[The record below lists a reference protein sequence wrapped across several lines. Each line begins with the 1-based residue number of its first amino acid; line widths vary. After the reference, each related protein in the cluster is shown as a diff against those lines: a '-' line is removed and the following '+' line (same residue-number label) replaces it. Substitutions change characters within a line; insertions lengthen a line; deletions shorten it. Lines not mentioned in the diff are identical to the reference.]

1 MSIPSDAT
9 ALGCRR
15 CGRAGAGVD
24 GLCSDCRRELA
35 GDRTILAGDT
45 PPADLTR
52 GDATAGATPPPAD
65 AEGTR
70 MAPVGHDDATSP
82 SGLGLSDGATATGN
96 PAAATPSPATGGKA
110 PKPDGKSG
118 PLTIG
123 DRFGRYTIMRLLGA
137 GGMGAVYQ
145 AWDQE
150 LDVVV
155 ALKVIR
161 PEALRDRAAEQEMER
176 RFKRELLLARQVT
189 HKNVVRIHDLG
200 EINGIK
206 YITMSYVDG
215 TDLSTLIKKQGRL
228 PVPMV
233 LRVMKSVVSGLVAA
247 HAADVVHRDLKPA
260 NIMIDADG
268 EALIMDFGIARSSGA
283 PQDVSMPT
291 PGASPGKRPGGRYT
305 DGTVLG
311 AIVGT
316 LEYMAPEQARGEP
329 VDHRADIYTT
339 GLILY
344 DLLTGK
350 RRAEHAGSA
359 IEQLKA
365 RMEGGVPPITT
376 VVSDL
381 PPALAAIV
389 SRAIEVDPA
398 KRFQTTKEL
407 AHALDA
413 LDDKGVPKPIK
424 KVVGLPFVAAIIL
437 AVGAVSSGIWWYTR
451 PPPPEVAHDP
461 VSVVIA
467 DFENRTGDP
476 TFDRTLEPMLRRA
489 LEGASFITAYD
500 RNGIR
505 RTVGVALP
513 EKLDEAAAR
522 DLAVKQGLGVVLA
535 GVIEKQ
541 GGGYKISLKATQT
554 VAGNV
559 VSDVSA
565 RAAAADQVLPV
576 ATKLVSSVRTDLG
589 DSTSET
595 DQMFAMTSLS
605 AASID
610 VVRHY
615 ATAMEFQSNNKFED
629 ARQSLLKAVQL
640 DPKFGVGYLALAG
653 ASRNMGLMQDAQK
666 YIKEA
671 LGHID
676 AMTERERYTTRG
688 MFYRLSLDYQQC
700 EKEHVELIARF
711 AADPV
716 GRNQLALCA
725 SKLRN
730 LTRAR
735 DEVRAVVDM
744 LPKRV
749 LFRDNLSIYLSYG
762 GDFETAE
769 KEARTVLEIDDKDQF
784 GNFALGFAQMGQG
797 KSADAAETYRKLGA
811 LPRQGPTL
819 SASGLGDA
827 SAYDGRFN
835 EAIGQLEKGA
845 AADVAANNSER
856 AAAKIAAL
864 AYAQLSRGQK
874 AAAITAADKAL
885 SLDQGVQTR
894 FLAARIFVEAGQPAK
909 AAAHMKSLSAEIQPE
924 PQAYGKIIEGLVA
937 LNSKDARPAI
947 KLFTEA
953 NALLDTWIGHFDLGR
968 AYLETGQLPQA
979 DSEFDRCLKRRG
991 EAISLFLDEEPT
1003 YAFFPP
1009 VYYYQGRVREA
1020 MKLAGAADSYRAY
1033 LAIRE
1038 KAGEDPRLA
1047 DIRRRLK

>member
-1 MSIPSDAT
+1 MSVSSDAT

-24 GLCSDCRRELA
+24 GLCSDCRSELT
-35 GDRTILAGDT
+35 GGRTILAGEGTAGVT
-45 PPADLTR
+45 PPA
-52 GDATAGATPPPAD
+52 GSEGAT
-65 AEGTR
+65 GTA
-70 MAPVGHDDATSP
+70 APIAHDEPTQP
-82 SGLGLSDGATATGN
+82 SGFHAGEGATATGS
-96 PAAATPSPATGGKA
+96 PAAVTPSPATGPKGG
-110 PKPDGKSG
+110 KPDGKSG

-123 DRFGRYTIMRLLGA
+123 DQFGRYTIMRLLGA

-206 YITMSYVDG
+206 YITMSYVEG

-283 PQDVSMPT
+283 PQDVSLPT

-305 DGTVLG
+305 DATVHG

-316 LEYMAPEQARGEP
+316 LEYMAPEQARGQQ

-359 IEQLKA
+359 VEQLQA

-381 PPALAAIV
+381 PPALAAV
-389 SRAIEVDPA
+389 VTRAIEVDPE
-398 KRFQTTKEL
+398 KRFQTTREL
-407 AHALDA
+407 AAALDA
-413 LDDKGVPKPIK
+413 LDDRGVPKPIK
-424 KVVGLPFVAAIIL
+424 KVVTLPIVAAIVL
-437 AVGAVSSGIWWYTR
+437 AVGAISSGIWWYTR

-467 DFENRTGDP
+467 DFENRTGEP
-476 TFDRTLEPMLRRA
+476 ALDRTLEPMLRRA
-489 LEGASFITAYD
+489 LEGATFITAYD
-500 RNGIR
+500 RNGIS

-535 GVIEKQ
+535 GAIEKQ
-541 GGGYKISLKATQT
+541 GTGYRVSMRATQT
-554 VAGNV
+554 VTGNV
-559 VSDVSA
+559 MSDVSA
-565 RAAAADQVLPV
+565 RASGQDQILAT
-576 ATKLVSSVRTDLG
+576 ATKLVSTVRTDLG
-589 DSTSET
+589 DPTSES
-595 DQMFAMTSLS
+595 DQIFAMTSLS

-615 ATAMEFQSNNKFED
+615 AAAMEFQSNNKFEE
-629 ARQSLLKAVQL
+629 AKQSLLKAVGL

-653 ASRNMGLMQDAQK
+653 VSRNLRQPKDAETYVK
-666 YIKEA
+666 MA

-688 MFYRLSLDYQQC
+688 MYYRIILDYQQC
-700 EKEHVELIARF
+700 EKEHAELIARY
-711 AADPV
+711 AADVV
-716 GRNQLALCA
+716 GRNQLALCT

-730 LTRAR
+730 LIRAR
-735 DEVRAVVDM
+735 DEMREVVKM

-749 LFRDNLSIYLSYG
+749 IFRDNLALYSNYA
-762 GDFETAE
+762 GDFETGE
-769 KEARTVLEIDDKDQF
+769 KEARTVLEIAAKDAY
-784 GNFALGFAQMGQG
+784 GWLALAFAQQGQNQPQP
-797 KSADAAETYRKLGA
+797 AAETYRSLAEIPG
-811 LPRQGPTL
+811 LGPTL
-819 SASGLGDA
+819 SASGLGDV
-827 SAYDGRFN
+827 SAYQGRFN
-835 EAIGQLEKGA
+835 EALRILDDGITADLA
-845 AADVAANNSER
+845 AKQGDR
-856 AAAKIAAL
+856 AAAKLAAQAFVQL
-864 AYAQLSRGQK
+864 ARGQK
-874 AAAITAADKAL
+874 AAAVAAAEKAL
-885 SLDQGVQTR
+885 DLSATVPIR
-894 FLAARIFVEAGQPAK
+894 FVAARTFVEAGQPAK
-909 AAAHMKSLSAEIQPE
+909 ATPLMKGLSAELQPE
-924 PQAYGKIIEGLVA
+924 PQAYGKIIEA
-937 LNSKDARPAI
+937 LIAMNGKDQRPAI
-947 KLFTEA
+947 KLLTDA
-953 NALLDTWIGHFDLGR
+953 NALLDTWIGHFELGR
-968 AYLETGQLPQA
+968 AYLATNQLPQA

-991 EAISLFLDEEPT
+991 EAMSLFLDEEPT
-1003 YAFFPP
+1003 YAYFPM
-1009 VYYYQGRVREA
+1009 VYYYQGLVRQA
-1020 MKLAGAADSYRAY
+1020 MSLAGAADSYRAY

-1038 KAGEDPRLA
+1038 KAGEDPLIA
-1047 DIRRRLK
+1047 DIRKRIK